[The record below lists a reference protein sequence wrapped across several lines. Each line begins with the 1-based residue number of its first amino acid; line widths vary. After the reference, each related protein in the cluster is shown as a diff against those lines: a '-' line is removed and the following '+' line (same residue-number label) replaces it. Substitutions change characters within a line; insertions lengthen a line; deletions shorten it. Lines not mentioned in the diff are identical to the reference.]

1 MPRNKKNGKNKQK
14 PQKSQNQN
22 PRNRRGGPSD
32 VPDAAFRRKV
42 DTTLSSGY
50 KYTQVAAKIG
60 KGAVKDMS
68 SSKLASSMMRQL
80 LDPCSSPPFP
90 IPIGN
95 HGSQSILSS
104 TTVIPISTDASGDR
118 GIFIQPFPT
127 ALVSYSGA
135 STFGTWTS
143 SDDAN
148 VALLSLSKYVRVVG
162 LCVRIQKTS
171 GSDTKAGVAVAG
183 CFPISPGTF
192 TNPSSSAALNTLLA
206 ENGAEFFATSDGMEM
221 AWCPSDQKDLVPY
234 VYTSTIGSDT
244 DIDGRALNQRPSLAI
259 ALSAAAGSEF
269 VIVVHARYQYWF
281 TPANQPYGSPAPA
294 QDQAAVDKVFS
305 LIPQVCW
312 MKQGSAVER
321 VSSYAAKIAG
331 LVGGRTIGALAN
343 GAISRVTC

>member
-14 PQKSQNQN
+14 PKNQNQN
-22 PRNRRGGPSD
+22 PRRSKPSD
-32 VPDAAFRRKV
+32 MPDAAFRRKV

-50 KYTQVAAKIG
+50 KYTQVAAKINP
-60 KGAVKDMS
+60 GAVKDAS
-68 SSKLASSMMRQL
+68 SSKLAAAMMRQL

-95 HGSQSILSS
+95 HGSQSTLSS
-104 TTVIPISTDASGDR
+104 TTVIPFSTDASGDR

-127 ALVSYSGA
+127 ALVSLSGL
-135 STFGTWTS
+135 STFGTWVAS
-143 SDDAN
+143 NDAN
-148 VALLSLSKYVRVVG
+148 QGLLSLSKFVRVTG

-192 TNPSSSAALNTLLA
+192 TNPSSSTALNTLLA

-221 AWCPSDQKDLVPY
+221 AWCPSEQKDLVPF

-244 DIDGRALNQRPSLAI
+244 DIDGRALNQRPSLCMAI
-259 ALSAAAGSEF
+259 SAAADSEF
-269 VIVVHARYQYWF
+269 VAVVHARYQYWF
-281 TPANQPYGSPAPA
+281 APANQPYGSPAPA

-321 VSSYAAKIAG
+321 VSSYAAKVAG
-331 LVGGRTIGALAN
+331 LVGGRTIGALSS
-343 GAISRVTC
+343 GVISRITC